1 MKKWVT
7 IFMLA
12 LLVSCN
18 NETVYHKFVNIEEGE
33 WTKQNKFTFEA
44 GSFDSDMTVEESV
57 ELRLWARDYPYGNIS
72 ILVEQTLFPAKIK
85 TVDTLTYVFS
95 RRQGDRETGRQG
107 DRETR
112 RQGDRETRRQ
122 GDRETRSPDGP
133 AFFQVSM
140 PLKTLS
146 LHKGDSLSVTLRH
159 NMKCMAL
166 PGVVDVGVK
175 LKNTI

>member
-1 MKKWVT
+1 
-7 IFMLA
+7 MLA

-18 NETVYHKFVNIEEGE
+18 NETVYHKFVNIEGGK

-44 GSFDSDMTVEESV
+44 GSFDSDMTVDESV

-72 ILVEQTLFPAKIK
+72 ILVEQTLFPSKTK

-95 RRQGDRETGRQG
+95 GRQGDKETGRQG
-107 DRETR
+107 DKETR
-112 RQGDRETRRQ
+112 N
-122 GDRETRSPDGP
+122 PDGP

-159 NMKCMAL
+159 NMKCMEL
-166 PGVVDVGVK
+166 PGVVDVGFRMRK
-175 LKNTI
+175 

>member
-18 NETVYHKFVNIEEGE
+18 NETVYHKFVNIEGGE

-44 GSFDSDMTVEESV
+44 GSFDSDMTVDESV

-72 ILVEQTLFPAKIK
+72 ILVEQTLFPAKTK

-95 RRQGDRETGRQG
+95 RRQGDK
-107 DRETR
+107 ETR
-112 RQGDRETRRQ
+112 RQGDRETGRQ
-122 GDRETRSPDGP
+122 GDKETRSPDGP

>member
-1 MKKWVT
+1 
-7 IFMLA
+7 MLA

-18 NETVYHKFVNIEEGE
+18 NETVYHKFVNIEGGE

-44 GSFDSDMTVEESV
+44 GSFDSD
-57 ELRLWARDYPYGNIS
+57 I
-72 ILVEQTLFPAKIK
+72 PAKTK

-95 RRQGDRETGRQG
+95 GRQG
-107 DRETR
+107 DKEARK
-112 RQGDRETRRQ
+112 
-122 GDRETRSPDGP
+122 PDGP

-166 PGVVDVGVK
+166 PGVVDVGIK
-175 LKNTI
+175 LKNRI

>member
-44 GSFDSDMTVEESV
+44 GSFDRDMTVEESV

-72 ILVEQTLFPAKIK
+72 ILVEQTLFPAKTK

-95 RRQGDRETGRQG
+95 RRQGDK
-107 DRETR
+107 ETR
-112 RQGDRETRRQ
+112 RQGDKETGRQ

-159 NMKCMAL
+159 NMKRIVL

>member
-44 GSFDSDMTVEESV
+44 GSFDSDITVEESV

-72 ILVEQTLFPAKIK
+72 ILVEQTLFPAKTK

-95 RRQGDRETGRQG
+95 RRQGDKETGRQG
-107 DRETR
+107 DK
-112 RQGDRETRRQ
+112 ETRRQ

-159 NMKCMAL
+159 NMKRIVL

>member
-1 MKKWVT
+1 MRKWVT

-18 NETVYHKFVNIEEGE
+18 NETVYHKFVNIEGGK

-44 GSFDSDMTVEESV
+44 GSFDSDMTVDESV

-72 ILVEQTLFPAKIK
+72 ILVEQTLFPAKTK

-95 RRQGDRETGRQG
+95 GRQGDRETGRQG

-112 RQGDRETRRQ
+112 N
-122 GDRETRSPDGP
+122 PDGP

-166 PGVVDVGVK
+166 PGVVDVGFRMR
-175 LKNTI
+175 N

>member
-1 MKKWVT
+1 MRRWVT

-18 NETVYHKFVNIEEGE
+18 NETVYHKFVNIEGGK

-44 GSFDSDMTVEESV
+44 GSFDSDMTVDESV

-72 ILVEQTLFPAKIK
+72 ILVEQTLFPAKTK

-95 RRQGDRETGRQG
+95 RRQGDKETGRQG
-107 DRETR
+107 DRETG
-112 RQGDRETRRQ
+112 RQGDK
-122 GDRETRSPDGP
+122 ETRSPDGP

>member
-1 MKKWVT
+1 
-7 IFMLA
+7 MLA

-18 NETVYHKFVNIEEGE
+18 NETVYHKFVNIEGGE

-72 ILVEQTLFPAKIK
+72 ILVEQTLFPAKTK

-95 RRQGDRETGRQG
+95 RRQGDK
-107 DRETR
+107 ETR
-112 RQGDRETRRQ
+112 RQGDRETGRQ
-122 GDRETRSPDGP
+122 GDKETRSPDGP

>member
-18 NETVYHKFVNIEEGE
+18 NETVYHKFVNIEGGE

-72 ILVEQTLFPAKIK
+72 ILVEQTLFPAKTK

-107 DRETR
+107 VLMVLLFSRYR
-112 RQGDRETRRQ
+112 C
-122 GDRETRSPDGP
+122 
-133 AFFQVSM
+133 
-140 PLKTLS
+140 
-146 LHKGDSLSVTLRH
+146 H
-159 NMKCMAL
+159 
-166 PGVVDVGVK
+166 
-175 LKNTI
+175 

>member
-1 MKKWVT
+1 MRRWVT
-7 IFMLA
+7 IFMMA

-18 NETVYHKFVNIEEGE
+18 NETVYHKFVNIEGGK

-44 GSFDSDMTVEESV
+44 GSFDSDMTVDESV

-72 ILVEQTLFPAKIK
+72 ILVEQTLFPAKTK

-95 RRQGDRETGRQG
+95 RRQGDKETGRQG
-107 DRETR
+107 DRETG
-112 RQGDRETRRQ
+112 RQGDK
-122 GDRETRSPDGP
+122 ETRSPDGP

>member
-18 NETVYHKFVNIEEGE
+18 NETVYHKFVNIEGGE

-72 ILVEQTLFPAKIK
+72 ILVEQTLFPAKTK

-95 RRQGDRETGRQG
+95 RRQGDKETGRQG
-107 DRETR
+107 DKETG
-112 RQGDRETRRQ
+112 RQGDKETGRQ

>member
-18 NETVYHKFVNIEEGE
+18 NETVYHKFVNIEGGK

-72 ILVEQTLFPAKIK
+72 ILVEQTLFPAKTK

-95 RRQGDRETGRQG
+95 RRQGDK
-107 DRETR
+107 ETR
-112 RQGDRETRRQ
+112 N
-122 GDRETRSPDGP
+122 PDGP

-159 NMKCMAL
+159 NMKRIVL

>member
-1 MKKWVT
+1 MGRWIT

-18 NETVYHKFVNIEEGE
+18 NETVYHKFVNIEGGK

-44 GSFDSDMTVEESV
+44 GSFDSDMTVDESV

-72 ILVEQTLFPAKIK
+72 ILVEQTLFPAKTK

-95 RRQGDRETGRQG
+95 GRQG
-107 DRETR
+107 DREA
-112 RQGDRETRRQ
+112 
-122 GDRETRSPDGP
+122 RSPDGP

-166 PGVVDVGVK
+166 PGVVDVGIK
-175 LKNTI
+175 FKNRI

>member
-1 MKKWVT
+1 MGRWIT

-44 GSFDSDMTVEESV
+44 GSFDSDMTVGESV

-72 ILVEQTLFPAKIK
+72 ILVEQTLFPAKTK

-95 RRQGDRETGRQG
+95 RRQGDRETRRQGDKETGRQG

-122 GDRETRSPDGP
+122 GVLMVLLFSRYRC
-133 AFFQVSM
+133 
-140 PLKTLS
+140 
-146 LHKGDSLSVTLRH
+146 H
-159 NMKCMAL
+159 
-166 PGVVDVGVK
+166 
-175 LKNTI
+175 

>member
-18 NETVYHKFVNIEEGE
+18 NETVYHKFVNIEGGE

-44 GSFDSDMTVEESV
+44 GSFDSDMTVDESV

-72 ILVEQTLFPAKIK
+72 ILVEQTLFPAKTK

-95 RRQGDRETGRQG
+95 RRQGDRET
-107 DRETR
+107 R
-112 RQGDRETRRQ
+112 RQGDK
-122 GDRETRSPDGP
+122 ETRSPDGP

>member
-18 NETVYHKFVNIEEGE
+18 NETVYHKFVNIEGGK

-44 GSFDSDMTVEESV
+44 GSFDSDMTVDESV

-72 ILVEQTLFPAKIK
+72 ILVEQTLFPAKTK

-95 RRQGDRETGRQG
+95 RRQGDRET
-107 DRETR
+107 R
-112 RQGDRETRRQ
+112 RQGDKETGRQ

-166 PGVVDVGVK
+166 PGVVDVGLK

>member
-72 ILVEQTLFPAKIK
+72 ILVEQTLFPAKTK

-95 RRQGDRETGRQG
+95 RRQGDK
-107 DRETR
+107 ETR
-112 RQGDRETRRQ
+112 RQGDK
-122 GDRETRSPDGP
+122 ETRSPDGP

>member
-72 ILVEQTLFPAKIK
+72 ILVEQTLFPAKTK

-95 RRQGDRETGRQG
+95 RRQGDKETG
-107 DRETR
+107 

>member
-1 MKKWVT
+1 MKRWVT

-18 NETVYHKFVNIEEGE
+18 NETVYHKFVNIEGGE

-44 GSFDSDMTVEESV
+44 GSFDSDMTVDESV

-72 ILVEQTLFPAKIK
+72 ILVEQTLFPAKTK

-95 RRQGDRETGRQG
+95 RRQGDK
-107 DRETR
+107 
-112 RQGDRETRRQ
+112 
-122 GDRETRSPDGP
+122 ETRSPDGP

-146 LHKGDSLSVTLRH
+146 LRKGDSLSVTLRH

-166 PGVVDVGVK
+166 PGVVDVGLK

>member
-1 MKKWVT
+1 MKRWVT

-18 NETVYHKFVNIEEGE
+18 NETVYHKFVNIEGGK

-44 GSFDSDMTVEESV
+44 GSFDSDMTVDESV

-72 ILVEQTLFPAKIK
+72 ILVEQTLFPAKTK

-95 RRQGDRETGRQG
+95 G
-107 DRETR
+107 
-112 RQGDRETRRQ
+112 RQ